1 MNNIFDIIAIIFI
14 IFSAFQG
21 FRSKA
26 GTQFWALVAL
36 LAGVIGASLIAP
48 SFSSS
53 LGFLANPK
61 IKSMVAFILAFIII
75 HQGIQFLARLLN
87 LNFSL
92 GPMDPLAGL
101 VLALI
106 ESSLFVGIIGLA
118 LMSIPQMRF
127 SIENTFLVSKLAQI
141 SKGVI
146 YLLGGKG
153 LF

>member
-1 MNNIFDIIAIIFI
+1 M
-14 IFSAFQG
+14 
-21 FRSKA
+21 
-26 GTQFWALVAL
+26 
-36 LAGVIGASLIAP
+36 IGASLIAP